1 MTMKTI
7 ERIDKE
13 RVRDLR
19 FARKEVLDAPEA
31 KKFRMAD
38 LQRALTLGNLLQSK
52 VRITFENREG
62 NLYSVDTTVW
72 AVGDQFVTLKGGI
85 HIPIG
90 SIHEID

>member
-31 KKFRMAD
+31 KKFRTAD

-52 VRITFENREG
+52 VHITFEDREG
-62 NLYSVDTTVW
+62 SLYCVDTTVW
-72 AVGDQFVTLKGGI
+72 AVGDQFITLKGGI